1 MRIKYYKLYAQN
13 HAQNCPNRF
22 QPQNRSQDLRNQTE
36 ATQVFTTCKTV
47 DLAMARATAAET
59 SDRIDTLQGLILEGE
74 PNTVCLTFA
83 RQQWGVSRAQGY
95 RLLKRAWTQIK
106 ADVDET
112 GIDRQELLAWS
123 IQTLMAA
130 AGQAKQQK
138 NPGAVVA
145 CIKQLDWM
153 TGLGINSI
161 SGSSAQRRR

>member
-1 MRIKYYKLYAQN
+1 
-13 HAQNCPNRF
+13 
-22 QPQNRSQDLRNQTE
+22 
-36 ATQVFTTCKTV
+36 
-47 DLAMARATAAET
+47 MARATAAET
-59 SDRIDTLQGLILEGE
+59 SDRIDALQGLILEGQ
-74 PNTVCLTFA
+74 PNTACLTFA
-83 RQQWGVSRAQGY
+83 RQQWGVSRAQAY

-112 GIDRQELLAWS
+112 GIDRQELVAWS

-161 SGSSAQRRR
+161 SGQRVHRVHR

>member
-1 MRIKYYKLYAQN
+1 
-13 HAQNCPNRF
+13 
-22 QPQNRSQDLRNQTE
+22 
-36 ATQVFTTCKTV
+36 
-47 DLAMARATAAET
+47 MARATVLET
-59 SDRIDTLQGLILEGE
+59 AKRIDLLQVMILEGE
-74 PNTVCLTFA
+74 PNTVCLAFA
-83 RQQWGVSRAQGY
+83 RTEWGISRARGY
-95 RLLKRAWTQIK
+95 ELLKRAWTQIK

>member
-1 MRIKYYKLYAQN
+1 
-13 HAQNCPNRF
+13 
-22 QPQNRSQDLRNQTE
+22 
-36 ATQVFTTCKTV
+36 
-47 DLAMARATAAET
+47 MARATAQETAE
-59 SDRIDTLQGLILEGE
+59 RIDLLQVMILEGE
-74 PNTVCLTFA
+74 PNASCLAFA
-83 RQQWGVSRAQGY
+83 RKEWGISRARGY
-95 RLLKRAWTQIK
+95 ELLKRAWTQIK

-161 SGSSAQRRR
+161 SGSNAQRRR